1 VLNKYTVNKYIQTYR
16 DPDTQKSEIQWSV
29 RIVGEGIKDL
39 VNLERSLGTK
49 RTWRGAES
57 ILAAGEYSEHRFV

>member
-1 VLNKYTVNKYIQTYR
+1 MLNKYTVNKYIQTYR
-16 DPDTQKSEIQWSV
+16 DLTQKSEIQWSV
-29 RIVGEGIKDL
+29 RIVGEGVKDL

>member
-1 VLNKYTVNKYIQTYR
+1 MLNKYTVNKYIQTYR
-16 DPDTQKSEIQWSV
+16 DLTQKSESQWSV
-29 RIVGEGIKDL
+29 RIVGEGVKDL